1 MLRASLWGLLALLL
15 FGLVFALWPAAP
27 SLRGSGVTLGNVKL
41 RLYPAQDANA
51 EWRFAAREIR
61 VDPEKGET
69 SLDQLGTGERWIRAD
84 PAAQAAQL
92 QPAGEPNWQLDM
104 TIQAD
109 QLVIDGQDN
118 LHANS
123 AELYTL
129 ADCSTFTLSALRDQ
143 QVIINQQGGYTAPRG
158 QIRSPIYSGTFKDI
172 TANFDFSDFRAE
184 QDPGAELRTA
194 PPTRCVGGKIQ
205 AR

>member
-1 MLRASLWGLLALLL
+1 MLRASVWGLTALLL

-27 SLRGSGVTLGNVKL
+27 SLRGSGVTLQDVKL
-41 RLYPAQDANA
+41 RLYPAQDASA

-69 SLDQLGTGERWIRAD
+69 SLDQLGTGERWVRAEPATPPVQVAP
-84 PAAQAAQL
+84 PAAL
-92 QPAGEPNWQLDM
+92 HLDM
-104 TIQAD
+104 TIKAD

-118 LHANS
+118 LHANT

-129 ADCSTFTLSALRDQ
+129 ADCSTFTLSAQNDQ
-143 QVIINQQGGYTAPRG
+143 QVVINQQGGYTAPRG